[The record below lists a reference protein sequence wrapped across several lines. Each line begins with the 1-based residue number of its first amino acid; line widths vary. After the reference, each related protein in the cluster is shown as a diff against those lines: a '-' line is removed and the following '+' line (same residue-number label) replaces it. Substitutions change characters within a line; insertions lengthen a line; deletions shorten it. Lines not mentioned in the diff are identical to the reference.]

1 MLNEAIEQQGEL
13 LWTFRELRNL
23 VLPEY
28 LNARDYVLW
37 EEVEHGAGLV
47 FHERR
52 VRNSPLDRITALRW
66 SRRPDQQRYLRPT
79 SQYVPD
85 YPFVC
90 LARIISKRFKPED
103 VPQALD
109 HRGFA
114 GSAATDKHVEIFVQM
129 NRALVEKAPL
139 PTHCKKFGV
148 RFWRYVRMQPD
159 ARLGV

>member
-28 LNARDYVLW
+28 LNARHYVLW

-66 SRRPDQQRYLRPT
+66 SMRPDQQRYLRTFAIRAGLPLR
-79 SQYVPD
+79 VP
-85 YPFVC
+85 C
-90 LARIISKRFKPED
+90 EGTKISLLVRS
-103 VPQALD
+103 
-109 HRGFA
+109 HRP
-114 GSAATDKHVEIFVQM
+114 SE
-129 NRALVEKAPL
+129 
-139 PTHCKKFGV
+139 
-148 RFWRYVRMQPD
+148 
-159 ARLGV
+159 